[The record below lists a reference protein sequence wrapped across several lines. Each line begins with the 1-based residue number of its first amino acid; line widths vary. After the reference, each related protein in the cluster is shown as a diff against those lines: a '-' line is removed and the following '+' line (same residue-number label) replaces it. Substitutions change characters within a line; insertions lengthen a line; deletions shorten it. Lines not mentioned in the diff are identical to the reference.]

1 MRAVSKGYLL
11 SCTHSL
17 SKRMRLFMA
26 TWLDVKNEVFSEA
39 RSLSVQTTIDYLL
52 EIYNVK
58 LSGID
63 KKLEQIDKSVAKSLA
78 SSLNQGRRK
87 LSDSKTAPSS
97 KRETYLF
104 SAYESFTE
112 AAENLDGTPKAEALM
127 LAATCLVMMSNKK
140 AAKASYQEAVDVLD
154 ETLKNL
160 NKKKPSDSFW
170 EEVAAGGNLVGIAG
184 LLATAL
190 FPPAIYVSF
199 LGLGTAFTGLMNN
212 KGYVLLIGS
221 TETLKKEAKSLLL
234 ACH

>member
-1 MRAVSKGYLL
+1 
-11 SCTHSL
+11 
-17 SKRMRLFMA
+17 MA